1 MKGLFYASLGLDQA
15 LSFGKPLGTDIQ
27 PIPTRKPAMATD
39 ARTVIKPSLSDSPSG
54 PNSTPV
60 PEHFPAPPDSIAK
73 RLEYGAALAVL
84 GFLGWLP
91 HRLARAVCAVLADI
105 CYRVWPRLQ
114 SVGLFNLRLAFP
126 EWTEARR
133 KRVLRQLFQGFGRML
148 ADFAHFPFWNRC
160 NIEKVLVYDGFEH
173 FERARALGKGVLFLT
188 AHFGNWELSSFAH
201 GLYGYP
207 LNFIVR
213 EIDNTRVDGLINR
226 YRTLSGGHAI
236 VKTDASRQV
245 LRAFQRGESV
255 GILMDQNMLPGE
267 GVFVDFFGR
276 LACTTT
282 WPARLA
288 RKTGVPIVLGLV
300 IWDRELGKYRLRFE
314 PVEWIARDDPDEEI
328 RANTANFTRLI
339 ENYARQYPEQWLW
352 VHRRWKTR
360 PDGEPT
366 LYP

>member
-1 MKGLFYASLGLDQA
+1 MV
-15 LSFGKPLGTDIQ
+15 TDEQ
-27 PIPTRKPAMATD
+27 
-39 ARTVIKPSLSDSPSG
+39 TVIKPLSTDSPSG
-54 PNSTPV
+54 QDLTPV
-60 PEHFPAPPDSIAK
+60 PEHVAATPDSLARK
-73 RLEYGAALAVL
+73 LEYGAVMAVL
-84 GFLGWLP
+84 GLLGWLP
-91 HRLARAVCAVLADI
+91 HRVARIVCGLLAGI
-105 CYRVWPRLQ
+105 CYWVWPRLR

-126 EWTEARR
+126 EWAEARR
-133 KRVLRQLFQGFGRML
+133 KQVLRQLFQGFGRML
-148 ADFAHFPFWNRC
+148 ADFAHFPSWNRS
-160 NIEKVLVYDGFEH
+160 NIENVIVYDGFDH

-201 GLYGYP
+201 GVYGYP

-213 EIDNTRVDGLINR
+213 EMDNAPIDCLINH

-236 VKTDASRQV
+236 AKTDASRQV

-276 LACTTT
+276 LASTTT

-300 IWDRELGKYRLRFE
+300 IWDAQLSKYRLRFE

-339 ENYARQYPEQWLW
+339 EHYARQYPEQWLW

-360 PDGEPT
+360 PEGEPA